1 MALQVGPSLSSLS
14 SGRFVVRQ
22 PINLNFLRASSFD
35 LFSVNMLDSIRML
48 IKQKKKSFD
57 RTAIFRWLFR
67 VSHSSPVKVISVVA
81 F

>member
-48 IKQKKKSFD
+48 IKQKKNF
-57 RTAIFRWLFR
+57 
-67 VSHSSPVKVISVVA
+67 
-81 F
+81 